1 MLQSYTLFNPL
12 KIFLGNV
19 LTSFSKCMW
28 EYNIFFSKSD
38 NLSAFE
44 RLLKDHILTL
54 YIWSCIVNIY
64 VLSRLVPEELCIVGN
79 FLCIYSFC
87 IIPILVLGKPPGKLF
102 QLITFPKKIWEFHS
116 HWSCDTS
123 VLLQMQLFVHDISKC
138 VCKCENGSS
147 DVSQFIWNCRNP
159 NKDDCT
165 FKLDFNQ
172 AFWDEMAKW
181 HTIIYIT

>member
-54 YIWSCIVNIY
+54 QIWSCIINID
-64 VLSRLVPEELCIVGN
+64 VLSRLAPEELCLVGN
-79 FLCIYSFC
+79 FLCIYSLFT
-87 IIPILVLGKPPGKLF
+87 IPKLVLGKLPGKLL
-102 QLITFPKKIWEFHS
+102 QLISFPKKIWEFHS
-116 HWSCDTS
+116 HRSCDTS

-138 VCKCENGSS
+138 VCKCK
-147 DVSQFIWNCRNP
+147 IWELWYI
-159 NKDDCT
+159 T
-165 FKLDFNQ
+165 IHFKL
-172 AFWDEMAKW
+172 
-181 HTIIYIT
+181 